1 VGSRLPENVPLV
13 AVPESVSVQIPAT
26 RAYSYAMFN
35 GRVYLVDP
43 VTGVIVADVT
53 Q

>member
-1 VGSRLPENVPLV
+1 MPESVPLV
-13 AVPESVSVQIPAT
+13 AVPDSVAIQIPAT
-26 RAYSYAMFN
+26 RPYSYAMIN

-43 VTGVIVADVT
+43 ATGIIVADIT